1 MLVAFLIMLREGIE
15 ASLIVGII
23 ASYLAQTGRRQYLG
37 AVWAGVALAAAICV
51 AIGVAL
57 HAVSAE
63 FPQRE
68 QELFETLVA
77 LVAVGILTSM
87 VFWMKSAARSIKA
100 ELHDR
105 VDAKIGASKG
115 GAAGIDASMRTSRG
129 AALGLVGMAFLAVG
143 REGLE
148 SVFFLLAIFD
158 QSTGPA
164 VPLGAALGLAG
175 AVAVGFAIYWGGVRL
190 NLRAFFRFTGAF
202 IILVAAGLLAGAL
215 RTAHEAGLW
224 NGLQQVVADWSG
236 ALPVDGPLG
245 TVLAGMFGYT
255 DAPVLGQVLVYFAY
269 LVPAM
274 VLFFLPAHPPT
285 ASAPQPT
292 RA

>member
-37 AVWAGVALAAAICV
+37 AVWAGVGLAVAICA
-51 AIGVAL
+51 AIGVGLRLA
-57 HAVSAE
+57 SAE
-63 FPQRE
+63 FPQRQ

-77 LVAVGILTSM
+77 LIAVAILTSM

-100 ELHDR
+100 ELHGR
-105 VDAKIGASKG
+105 
-115 GAAGIDASMRTSRG
+115 IDASMRVSHGLHVSRG

-148 SVFFLLAIFD
+148 SVFFLVAIFD
-158 QSTGPA
+158 QSTGWA

-175 AVAVGFAIYWGGVRL
+175 AVAVGFAIYLGGARL

-202 IILVAAGLLAGAL
+202 ILLVAAGLLAGAL

-236 ALPVDGPLG
+236 TLPVDGPLG
-245 TVLAGMFGYT
+245 TVLAGLFGYT
-255 DAPVLGQVLVYFAY
+255 DAPVLGQVLIYFAY
-269 LVPAM
+269 LVPALA
-274 VLFFLPAHPPT
+274 LFLLPARRP
-285 ASAPQPT
+285 ASPAVQARPS